1 MCCNFVVLKSVL
13 LRYLVC
19 CKMEKELLGSVVF
32 SIKINVLTRSQIATA
47 NVLLN
52 EI

>member
-1 MCCNFVVLKSVL
+1 MQFCLFALCT

-19 CKMEKELLGSVVF
+19 CKMEKELLGYVVF
-32 SIKINVLTRSQIATA
+32 SIKINALTRSQIATA